1 MAEAKKLQ
9 CSGDEAIAGVC
20 AGIADRFDVDPLV
33 VRILAVLFAIVTFG
47 LVLPIYAVIWLVIPK
62 RLDASIPIDCAAYVP
77 AELEGYTSSDSCG
90 RARTRSRGEAPV
102 PPVGFSLDEGRVVE
116 NHVVQPVEKPEDC
129 PCETGGMTGWS
140 RFCVWVGSIILALE
154 VVAVFDIV
162 VEGVMWWQLWPLTF
176 TVAGFVLML
185 VPSSRGSR
193 IRRFSAGLSIVSVS
207 VVVLLMTTGLIAWQS
222 AVVAVDKLW
231 PVLLV
236 IAGLLLMRMSLHDDM
251 FNLAIALVVV
261 VVCLAVVFFFAIPGS
276 LEHAVINTPLGVRVY
291 DVNPW
296 I

>member
-9 CSGDEAIAGVC
+9 RSGDEAIAGVC

-77 AELEGYTSSDSCG
+77 AELEGYTSSD
-90 RARTRSRGEAPV
+90 
-102 PPVGFSLDEGRVVE
+102 EGRVVE

-129 PCETGGMTGWS
+129 PCETGGMMGWS

>member
-1 MAEAKKLQ
+1 MNDNGQLLTIRLHSVEQRKQ
-9 CSGDEAIAGVC
+9 V
-20 AGIADRFDVDPLV
+20 
-33 VRILAVLFAIVTFG
+33 FAFG
-47 LVLPIYAVIWLVIPK
+47 PEVHVGKVI
-62 RLDASIPIDCAAYVP
+62 D
-77 AELEGYTSSDSCG
+77 T
-90 RARTRSRGEAPV
+90 
-102 PPVGFSLDEGRVVE
+102 
-116 NHVVQPVEKPEDC
+116 
-129 PCETGGMTGWS
+129 
-140 RFCVWVGSIILALE
+140 
-154 VVAVFDIV
+154 
-162 VEGVMWWQLWPLTF
+162 
-176 TVAGFVLML
+176 
-185 VPSSRGSR
+185 R
-193 IRRFSAGLSIVSVS
+193 IRLSIVSVS

>member
-9 CSGDEAIAGVC
+9 RSGDEAIAGVC

-47 LVLPIYAVIWLVIPK
+47 LVLPVYAVIWLVIPR
-62 RLDASIPIDCAAYVP
+62 RLDASIPIECAAYVS
-77 AELEGYTSSDSCG
+77 AESKGCASSDS
-90 RARTRSRGEAPV
+90 RVRSRVRSRGAAPV

-116 NHVVQPVEKPEDC
+116 GSVTQPAEKPEDC
-129 PCETGGMTGWS
+129 PCETAGMTGWS
-140 RFCVWVGSIILALE
+140 RFCVWIGSVILALE
-154 VVAVFDIV
+154 VVVVFDIV

-193 IRRFSAGLSIVSVS
+193 TRRFSAGLSIASVS
-207 VVVLLMTTGLIAWQS
+207 VVALLMTTGLIAWQS
-222 AVVAVDKLW
+222 AIVAVDELW

-236 IAGLLLMRMSLHDDM
+236 IAGLLLMRMSLHNDTFD
-251 FNLAIALVVV
+251 LAIALVIV
-261 VVCLAVVFFFAIPGS
+261 VVCLAVVFLFAVPGP
-276 LEHAVINTPLGVRVY
+276 LERAVINTPLGVRVY

-296 I
+296 A

>member
-9 CSGDEAIAGVC
+9 RSGDEAVAGVC
-20 AGIADRFDVDPLV
+20 AGIADRFDADPLV

-47 LVLPIYAVIWLVIPK
+47 LALPAYAVIWLVMPK
-62 RLDASIPIDCAAYVP
+62 HLDASIPIDCAAYVP
-77 AELEGYTSSDSCG
+77 AESEGCASADSRG
-90 RARTRSRGEAPV
+90 RSRARSRGAAPV
-102 PPVGFSLDEGRVVE
+102 PPVGFSFNEGRVVE
-116 NHVVQPVEKPEDC
+116 DSAAQPVEKPEDH
-129 PCETGGMTGWS
+129 PSELAGMTGWS
-140 RFCVWVGSIILALE
+140 RFCVWVGSVILALE

-176 TVAGFVLML
+176 TVAGFVFMF

-193 IRRFSAGLSIVSVS
+193 TRRFSAGLSIVSVS
-207 VVVLLMTTGLIAWQS
+207 VVTLLMTTGLIAWQS
-222 AVVAVDKLW
+222 IVVAMDKLW

-236 IAGLLLMRMSLHDDM
+236 IAGLLLMRMSLHNDTFD
-251 FNLAIALVVV
+251 LAIALVVV
-261 VVCLAVVFFFAIPGS
+261 VVCLAVVFFFAVPGP

-296 I
+296 T